1 MMRYAF
7 PFGITL
13 AVAVAAYFSG
23 ATQTLGA
30 HPFWASNTIILGT
43 PIGLAL
49 GYVSTRLR
57 LGLAIAALTGLTIV
71 TYLIARTGKTR
82 FAASYA
88 EDAFAGQ
95 MWFFGWHAVVVFAV
109 ATLFVAA
116 FNLKS
121 K

>member
-1 MMRYAF
+1 MKQYAF

-13 AVAVAAYFSG
+13 AVAIAAYFSG

-30 HPFWASNTIILGT
+30 HPFWAGKTILIGTPLGLILGYASSHL
-43 PIGLAL
+43 PYARAMIGL
-49 GYVSTRLR
+49 V
-57 LGLAIAALTGLTIV
+57 GLTIV
-71 TYLIARTGKTR
+71 TFAIAHIGKTR

-95 MWFFGWHAVVVFAV
+95 MWFFGWHAVVVV
-109 ATLFVAA
+109 ALAALFVAA
-116 FNLKS
+116 TGIKR